1 MQTLIRTARL
11 IDGTGA
17 PEKQDWSLLVRDG
30 LIVDSGPSAQFD
42 GLNAETLD
50 LTGGVVIPGFLDVHT
65 HFCWIDEAGFQQY
78 AAQPNKVAMLAAG
91 FANAEEWLHQGVTT
105 TRIVGTPFD
114 LDIELRLGSPARRI
128 DLERRLVVVGE
139 EEVGYDALLLAT
151 GSRARRLGILDRSAL
166 PVSSLVD
173 TLFAHARQG
182 RHGIRKL
189 RAVLDRHL
197 EREEV
202 TDSDFE
208 LLVLSLLAEHG
219 FPPPVLHHE
228 IRVGDVLIAEVDL
241 AWPDRCVAAELH
253 GRVHLQPEVWERDQV
268 KAVELDAL
276 GWTLLPFTWRAYRD
290 RRPWMLD
297 RLRRALAD

>member
-1 MQTLIRTARL
+1 
-11 IDGTGA
+11 
-17 PEKQDWSLLVRDG
+17 
-30 LIVDSGPSAQFD
+30 
-42 GLNAETLD
+42 
-50 LTGGVVIPGFLDVHT
+50 
-65 HFCWIDEAGFQQY
+65 
-78 AAQPNKVAMLAAG
+78 MLAAVLSAGAGATASHFTAAALWGLDG
-91 FANAEEWLHQGVTT
+91 FGRSGRPEIAVPRGRFHRPLDVRAHTST
-105 TRIVGTPFD
+105 D
-114 LDIELRLGSPARRI
+114 LDRCTIVQRQGIPGTDLGRTVLDVARFVGLERLDRVVENARRAH
-128 DLERRLVVVGE
+128 DL
-139 EEVGYDALLLAT
+139 A
-151 GSRARRLGILDRSAL
+151 
-166 PVSSLVD
+166 VSSLVE

-228 IRVGDVLIAEVDL
+228 IRVGDLLIAEVDL
-241 AWPDRCVAAELH
+241 AWPDRLVAAELH

-297 RLRRALAD
+297 RLRRALAE